1 MSAIEVDDVSICYE
15 VGDFKNIGLK
25 DYVIRKLKRDYTTTK
40 FWADRHITFSLDRGE
55 MLGILGTNGA
65 GKSTL
70 LKVITG
76 IMAPTEGRVHTEGK
90 IAALLELATGFDG
103 ELTVKENTYL
113 RGALLGYTREFMD
126 AKYDEIIQFAELE
139 EFQDRLFN
147 QLSSG
152 MKSRLGFA
160 IACLVEPDI
169 IILDEVLSVG
179 DGAFKE
185 KSGNKM
191 RSILASGVTGILVS
205 HSVDQVRELCSKV
218 LWIEKGEQ
226 IACGDMRSI
235 CDAYSVFLAT
245 PKAKRHVPK
254 SQEEIDEISR
264 RYRLYLKLS
273 AKEKVEKHNDEFI
286 MKETENARIQRW
298 MKKIDNMD
306 DDERAELLKEYL

>member
-1 MSAIEVDDVSICYE
+1 MSVIDVDDVSICYE
-15 VGDFKNIGLK
+15 VGNFKNIGLK

-40 FWADRHITFSLDRGE
+40 VWADRHITFSLDRGE

-139 EFQDRLFN
+139 DFQDRIFS

-235 CDAYSVFLAT
+235 CDSYSVYLAT